1 MGLTASTGLDALRER
16 VLAYAA
22 LVRLPNVFTAPPDVL
37 AGAAVV
43 VVVGGVGVELA
54 EVIGLALASASVYA
68 GGTTLNDYVDAD
80 VDAVERPERPIPAG
94 LVSRPKAFAL
104 GVVLLGCGVAAA
116 LVAGGVRSGVVA
128 VTLAAL
134 VVVYDGVA
142 KGTPLGWAVMGLTRG
157 VNVILGTTIGGGLL
171 SGGWWPAAV
180 PLCVTG
186 YVAAVTWMADDE
198 AHGTDRTAVAAVA
211 GVGAVLAAV
220 PPAITVVAGSEVF
233 LTTIATGLGIGFVVI
248 VGRPLVAAYRRP
260 TPSRVGPAVGRS
272 ILGLA
277 VVQAATA
284 TVAGLAWTA
293 TALGC
298 FVAARWLSGA
308 FDVS

>member
-43 VVVGGVGVELA
+43 TVVGVGIELA
-54 EVIGLALASASVYA
+54 EVSGLALASASVYA
-68 GGTTLNDYVDAD
+68 GGTTLNDYVDAH
-80 VDAVERPERPIPAG
+80 VDAVERPGRPIPAG

-128 VTLAAL
+128 GTLAAL

-157 VNVILGTTIGGGLL
+157 VNVILGTTVGGALL
-171 SGGWWPAAV
+171 SKGWPAAV
-180 PLCVTG
+180 PLCVAG

-220 PPAITVVAGSEVF
+220 PPAITVIAGSDVF
-233 LTTIATGLGIGFVVI
+233 LTMIAAGLGIGFVVFI
-248 VGRPLVAAYRRP
+248 GRPLVAAYRMP

-272 ILGLA
+272 VLGLA

-298 FVAARWLSGA
+298 FVVARWLSGA